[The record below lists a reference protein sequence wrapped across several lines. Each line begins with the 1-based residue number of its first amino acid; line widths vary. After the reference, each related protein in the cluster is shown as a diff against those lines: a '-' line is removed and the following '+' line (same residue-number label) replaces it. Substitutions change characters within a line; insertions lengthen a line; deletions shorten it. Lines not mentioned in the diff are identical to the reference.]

1 MALTQVSTDGV
12 KNDAISHNKIPAN
25 AVQASELADN
35 AVDTAAIAANAVT
48 TTDIQDDAV
57 VAAKLATNSVGI
69 DALNLS
75 DGTSGQVLV
84 TDGSG
89 TISFSEAGAKSDI
102 FWENAQT
109 LSASYSLAAN
119 RSAMSAGPITL
130 GSGVTVTLGSNARW
144 SIV

>member
-1 MALTQVSTDGV
+1 MAVR
-12 KNDAISHNKIPAN
+12 KIHS
-25 AVQASELADN
+25 ASIPDN
-35 AVDTAAIAANAVT
+35 AITTDHIGTGVIVSDDIAANAVT

-102 FWENAQT
+102 FWENGQT

>member
-1 MALTQVSTDGV
+1 MAVR
-12 KNDAISHNKIPAN
+12 KIHSNSIP
-25 AVQASELADN
+25 DN
-35 AVDTAAIAANAVT
+35 AITTDHIGTGVIVSDDIAANAVT

-109 LSASYSLAAN
+109 LSANYSIAAN

>member
-1 MALTQVSTDGV
+1 MAVR
-12 KNDAISHNKIPAN
+12 KIHSNSIP
-25 AVQASELADN
+25 DN
-35 AVDTAAIAANAVT
+35 AITTDHIGTGVIISDDIAANAVT

-75 DGTSGQVLV
+75 DGTSGQVLI

-109 LSASYSLAAN
+109 LSANYSIAAN

>member
-1 MALTQVSTDGV
+1 MAVR
-12 KNDAISHNKIPAN
+12 KIHSNSIP
-25 AVQASELADN
+25 DN
-35 AVDTAAIAANAVT
+35 AITTDHIGTGVIVSDDIAANAVT

>member
-1 MALTQVSTDGV
+1 MAVR
-12 KNDAISHNKIPAN
+12 KIHSNSIP
-25 AVQASELADN
+25 DN
-35 AVDTAAIAANAVT
+35 AITTDHIGTGVIVSDDIAANAVT

-109 LSASYSLAAN
+109 LSASYSIAAN
-119 RSAMSAGPITL
+119 RSAMSAGPVTL

>member
-1 MALTQVSTDGV
+1 MAVR
-12 KNDAISHNKIPAN
+12 KIHS
-25 AVQASELADN
+25 ASIPDN
-35 AVDTAAIAANAVT
+35 AITTDHIGTGVIVSDDIAANAVT

-57 VAAKLATNSVGI
+57 VAAKLATNSVGV

-75 DGTSGQVLV
+75 DGTSGQVLI

-109 LSASYSLAAN
+109 LSANYSLSAN

>member
-1 MALTQVSTDGV
+1 MAVR
-12 KNDAISHNKIPAN
+12 KIHS
-25 AVQASELADN
+25 ASIPDN
-35 AVDTAAIAANAVT
+35 AITTDHIGTGVIVSDDIAANAVT
-48 TTDIQDDAV
+48 TTDIQDDAGG
-57 VAAKLATNSVGI
+57 AAKLATNSAGI

-75 DGTSGQVLV
+75 DGTSGQVLI

-109 LSASYSLAAN
+109 LSANYSIAAN

>member
-1 MALTQVSTDGV
+1 MAVRQLHTASIANNAITTDHIGTGVIVSD
-12 KNDAISHNKIPAN
+12 D
-25 AVQASELADN
+25 
-35 AVDTAAIAANAVT
+35 IAANAVT

-57 VAAKLATNSVGI
+57 TTAKLATNSVGI

-75 DGTSGQVLV
+75 DGTSGQVLI

-109 LSASYSLAAN
+109 LSASYSIAAN

-130 GSGVTVTLGSNARW
+130 GSGVAVTLGSNARW

>member
-1 MALTQVSTDGV
+1 MAVRQLHTASIANNAITTDHIGTGVIVSD
-12 KNDAISHNKIPAN
+12 D
-25 AVQASELADN
+25 
-35 AVDTAAIAANAVT
+35 IAANAVT

-109 LSASYSLAAN
+109 LSTSYSLAAN
-119 RSAMSAGPITL
+119 RSAMSAGPVTL

>member
-1 MALTQVSTDGV
+1 MAVR
-12 KNDAISHNKIPAN
+12 KIHS
-25 AVQASELADN
+25 ASIPDN
-35 AVDTAAIAANAVT
+35 AITTDHIGTGVIVSDDIAANAVT

-75 DGTSGQVLV
+75 DGTSGQVLI

-102 FWENAQT
+102 FRENSDKD
-109 LSASYSLAAN
+109 L
-119 RSAMSAGPITL
+119 
-130 GSGVTVTLGSNARW
+130 
-144 SIV
+144 

>member
-1 MALTQVSTDGV
+1 MAVR
-12 KNDAISHNKIPAN
+12 KIHSNSIP
-25 AVQASELADN
+25 DN
-35 AVDTAAIAANAVT
+35 AITTDHIGTGVIVSDDIAANAVT

-109 LSASYSLAAN
+109 LSTSYSLAAN
-119 RSAMSAGPITL
+119 RSAMSAGPVTL

>member
-1 MALTQVSTDGV
+1 MAVR
-12 KNDAISHNKIPAN
+12 KIHSNSIP
-25 AVQASELADN
+25 DN
-35 AVDTAAIAANAVT
+35 AITTDHIGTGVIVSDDIAANAVT

-57 VAAKLATNSVGI
+57 VAATLATNSVGI

-75 DGTSGQVLV
+75 DGTSGQVLI